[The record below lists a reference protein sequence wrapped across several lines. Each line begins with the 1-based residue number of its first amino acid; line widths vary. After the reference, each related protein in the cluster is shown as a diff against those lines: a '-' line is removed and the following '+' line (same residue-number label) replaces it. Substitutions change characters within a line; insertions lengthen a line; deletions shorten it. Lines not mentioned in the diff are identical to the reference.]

1 MVSRQQN
8 GKIQRFI
15 FMNGR
20 KNWKESMR
28 QKFVI
33 SREGPGHQLNIKEY
47 AVIEAKVKKP
57 VASMAENRKL
67 TLYCEET
74 YENKVILSSLSNGLK
89 AMVESLRTRNFYPIE
104 PYAAQIAESVI
115 KLFESSTNGPV
126 ELIFDDLDLVTPEMI
141 AA

>member
-1 MVSRQQN
+1 
-8 GKIQRFI
+8 
-15 FMNGR
+15 
-20 KNWKESMR
+20 
-28 QKFVI
+28 
-33 SREGPGHQLNIKEY
+33 
-47 AVIEAKVKKP
+47 VKKP